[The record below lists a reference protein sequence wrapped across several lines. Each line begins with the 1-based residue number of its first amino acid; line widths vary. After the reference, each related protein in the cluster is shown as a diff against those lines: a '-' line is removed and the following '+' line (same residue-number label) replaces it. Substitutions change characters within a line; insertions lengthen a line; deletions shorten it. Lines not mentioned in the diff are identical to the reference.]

1 MDEYSGKRAI
11 NELVVSRKGSGLRPG
26 VILRDTANNRD
37 RNAQFCNRLG
47 CRGRLNSMKGTQL
60 GSLEKPKSSR
70 PSSFTSSS
78 GKEIIGSSS
87 STGPSVRKSLQT
99 PRKKLSAH
107 LETDSSET
115 SSVPDESEVLELIP
129 PPGKIQRGH
138 HPKADDTES
147 SEITPMEVGSSS
159 IASNTRPRRNFH
171 QKSGFTNQ
179 ATLMGSSVALASKTA
194 GQVARHGANA
204 SRYGLRNLRC
214 NSISDAMPS
223 CSSSESNLTRKKDI
237 GKKRLS
243 EIESS
248 SSARGKKSGGPSSEY
263 GRNSISSYGVSIS
276 DSRRSRNWTPS
287 RDNGVASVRT
297 RRSINGNT
305 SRPSSSNQGIRN
317 NLLPTEPS
325 ITIPQ
330 MPQPEISIGANDP
343 SLSHQFS
350 IGSPSSFLNSYSQS
364 DSSSENLHS
373 IMPISPTEVGI
384 SRSSMNR
391 DSLRRYNMDGIAEV
405 LLALER
411 IEQDEEL
418 TYEQLLVLET
428 NLFLGGLSFHDQHR
442 EMRLDI
448 DNMSY
453 EELLALEEKMG
464 TVSTAL
470 TEEALSKCLER
481 SIYHTLP
488 TEPGTMDCA
497 GDGDDVKCS
506 ICQEEYIV
514 GDEVGKL
521 QCEHG
526 YHVACIH
533 QWLRLKNWC
542 PVCKASA
549 AL

>member
-1 MDEYSGKRAI
+1 
-11 NELVVSRKGSGLRPG
+11 
-26 VILRDTANNRD
+26 
-37 RNAQFCNRLG
+37 
-47 CRGRLNSMKGTQL
+47 MKGTQL

-87 STGPSVRKSLQT
+87 N
-99 PRKKLSAH
+99 
-107 LETDSSET
+107 
-115 SSVPDESEVLELIP
+115 ESEVLELIP

-147 SEITPMEVGSSS
+147 SEITPMEVGSS
-159 IASNTRPRRNFH
+159 T
-171 QKSGFTNQ
+171 
-179 ATLMGSSVALASKTA
+179 
-194 GQVARHGANA
+194 RHGANA

-343 SLSHQFS
+343 SF
-350 IGSPSSFLNSYSQS
+350 
-364 DSSSENLHS
+364 ENLHS

-506 ICQEEYIV
+506 ICQEEYMV

>member
-129 PPGKIQRGH
+129 PPGKIQRGL
-138 HPKADDTES
+138 HPEADDTES

-159 IASNTRPRRNFH
+159 IVSNTRPRRNFH

-194 GQVARHGANA
+194 GQGARHGANA
-204 SRYGLRNLRC
+204 S
-214 NSISDAMPS
+214 
-223 CSSSESNLTRKKDI
+223 RKKDI

-276 DSRRSRNWTPS
+276 DSRRARNWTPS

-305 SRPSSSNQGIRN
+305 RPSSSNQGIRN

-350 IGSPSSFLNSYSQS
+350 IGSPSSFLDSYSQS
-364 DSSSENLHS
+364 GSSSENLHS

-442 EMRLDI
+442 DMRLDI

-506 ICQEEYIV
+506 ICQEEYVV

-533 QWLRLKNWC
+533 QWLRVKNWC

-549 AL
+549 ALSSSSS